1 MKLRPR
7 FSLLIV
13 LMFLLATALGVTVP
27 VSAQDQP
34 GRDQRITARLHG
46 SEMHAYL
53 LQDLR
58 AGDRLTVSMRTTSG
72 NLDPVLGIIDDSAP
86 PDEVLDRYRA
96 ETDRLIADG
105 EQVSEAVNT
114 ARNQNFLAWDD
125 DGGEGYAA
133 LLEYVVPASGDYV
146 LLAGGSLSNFGR
158 ATAGDYELEVGL
170 NAPAGAGESTADP
183 IAVRLSGATGLAASV
198 EETAG
203 TLTAS
208 APAASLR
215 LVDMDAGQTLSVYAE
230 ATSGNLIPVVIL
242 RDFGGKAVEASNLDS
257 QTPVA
262 SLEHTLTES
271 AVGYTIDVRAAAL
284 PDGTVT
290 EGDYR
295 LLVGSNEPDVLT
307 GQAEPQGDRVLE
319 APIVVETGLKILR
332 IAAVDSANENFT
344 ALASVRMDWTD
355 PELAFS
361 PDTCDCTVKLYSDKE
376 VDRFLSDVGSRW
388 PAFTFFN
395 QLGNRWPQSRTA
407 AIWSDGRARYA
418 ESFSTTF
425 QADFDF
431 RQYPFD
437 NQTFPIYLDLLYP
450 TAMYTSTELAGYSE
464 IDPAHGEDEF
474 IVSGLTAAESVVTP
488 SAADDPVSRMTFSFS
503 APRHM
508 NYYVLQVFLPI
519 LLIIMI
525 SWFTFFLR
533 DYTRRIEASAA
544 NVLLFIAF
552 SWSLADNYPRLGY
565 VTFLDA
571 VMAVTFAVN
580 ALVLL
585 YNVIMKRLETKGMSK
600 RVLRIDDILDWAYP
614 LMYFALIGLVAL
626 MFF

>member
-13 LMFLLATALGVTVP
+13 LMFLLATTLGVTVP

-198 EETAG
+198 EETSG

-215 LVDMDAGQTLSVYAE
+215 LVDMDAGQTLSVYA
-230 ATSGNLIPVVIL
+230 
-242 RDFGGKAVEASNLDS
+242 
-257 QTPVA
+257 
-262 SLEHTLTES
+262 
-271 AVGYTIDVRAAAL
+271 
-284 PDGTVT
+284 
-290 EGDYR
+290 
-295 LLVGSNEPDVLT
+295 
-307 GQAEPQGDRVLE
+307 
-319 APIVVETGLKILR
+319 
-332 IAAVDSANENFT
+332 
-344 ALASVRMDWTD
+344 
-355 PELAFS
+355 
-361 PDTCDCTVKLYSDKE
+361 
-376 VDRFLSDVGSRW
+376 
-388 PAFTFFN
+388 
-395 QLGNRWPQSRTA
+395 
-407 AIWSDGRARYA
+407 
-418 ESFSTTF
+418 
-425 QADFDF
+425 
-431 RQYPFD
+431 
-437 NQTFPIYLDLLYP
+437 
-450 TAMYTSTELAGYSE
+450 
-464 IDPAHGEDEF
+464 
-474 IVSGLTAAESVVTP
+474 
-488 SAADDPVSRMTFSFS
+488 
-503 APRHM
+503 
-508 NYYVLQVFLPI
+508 
-519 LLIIMI
+519 
-525 SWFTFFLR
+525 
-533 DYTRRIEASAA
+533 
-544 NVLLFIAF
+544 
-552 SWSLADNYPRLGY
+552 
-565 VTFLDA
+565 
-571 VMAVTFAVN
+571 
-580 ALVLL
+580 
-585 YNVIMKRLETKGMSK
+585 
-600 RVLRIDDILDWAYP
+600 
-614 LMYFALIGLVAL
+614 
-626 MFF
+626 